1 MPRPVCRISGMDDHP
16 PMLDINV
23 HGRLVSTS
31 PRSLACVGWI
41 DSVVS
46 NSRYGSVS
54 LFDVSQ
60 FGFVFD
66 DFVFE
71 LGERTIFHV
80 GINLDLVFFG
90 VFSLVGRPYYAVCGN
105 FERNLFAHYFLL
117 VL

>member
-46 NSRYGSVS
+46 NSCYGSVP
-54 LFDVSQ
+54 LFDVSR
-60 FGFVFD
+60 FGFLFD

-71 LGERTIFHV
+71 FGERTIFHV
-80 GINLDLVFFG
+80 GINL
-90 VFSLVGRPYYAVCGN
+90 
-105 FERNLFAHYFLL
+105 
-117 VL
+117 VLSV